1 MINTL
6 SHSEENYLKHI
17 YHLAG
22 KERIKVATNSLAERL
37 ETKASSITD
46 MLKKLK
52 EKELIEYKKY
62 KGCGLTD
69 LGENIA
75 IQIIRKHRIW
85 ETFLVNE
92 LNFKWDE
99 VHDIAEQLE
108 HIQSQELIDRIDAFL
123 GFPKFDPHGD
133 PIPNKKGEIE
143 YRETKINLSEA
154 QGNVNYEIV
163 SVNEDSLALLRYL
176 DDNKIG
182 LGSEILILEHYD
194 FDNSLKVKIKGK
206 KTINLSEKVTSC
218 IGVRPL

>member
-1 MINTL
+1 MNIL

-17 YHLAG
+17 YHIAG
-22 KERIKVATNSLAERL
+22 KERNKVATNSLAERL

-52 EKELIEYKKY
+52 EKELIEYEKY

-133 PIPNKKGEIE
+133 PIPNKQGKIE
-143 YRETKINLSEA
+143 YRELKINLSEA
-154 QGNVNYEIV
+154 KEDVNYEIV

-182 LGSEILILEHYD
+182 LGSEILILERYD

-218 IGVRPL
+218 IGVRPM